1 MLNNPILEAKNLSFS
16 INQNKLFH
24 GLSFELL
31 CGEALHIKGGNGS
44 GKTTLLKILLGI
56 TSPRKGHI
64 KWVDDTNT
72 VYLGHKNVL
81 KDYLSVEDNLYLH
94 GIDLA
99 NTSTKSILKELNL
112 LNKIDILVGNL
123 SYGQKKKLALV
134 RVLLNQSK
142 VIVLDEPCVGLDDRT
157 RAYIVDFLNSELSK
171 NKSVIY
177 TSHIPIEIKSKK
189 INIDKE

>member
-1 MLNNPILEAKNLSFS
+1 MLNNLILEAKNLSFS

-94 GIDLA
+94 GIDSA
-99 NTSTKSILKELNL
+99 NANTKSILKELNL

-142 VIVLDEPCVGLDDRT
+142 VIVLDEPCVGLDDKT

>member
-1 MLNNPILEAKNLSFS
+1 MLNNPMLEAKNLSFS
-16 INQNKLFH
+16 INQNNLFH

-31 CGEALHIKGGNGS
+31 SGEALHIKGGNGS

-112 LNKIDILVGNL
+112 LDKIDILVGNL

-134 RVLLNQSK
+134 RVLVNQSK

-177 TSHIPIEIKSKK
+177 TSHIPIEINSKK

>member
-112 LNKIDILVGNL
+112 LDKIDILVGNL

-134 RVLLNQSK
+134 RVLVNQSK